1 MEKWKAM
8 KPEIKI
14 IEVKEQPTLTIRE
27 STTLSAIPEKIGGI
41 FAEILA
47 FMEKRGISPV
57 GAPFAY
63 WHNMGPDCINKG
75 IFDMECGFPVS
86 VPVEGVG
93 QIKKSKLPGG
103 KVITAMHIGSY
114 DTLAQTYE
122 EVLSWIKENGY
133 QVEDDMWE
141 TYLTNPCEEPDQ
153 SKWMTEIFFPIKS
166 S

>member
-1 MEKWKAM
+1 M

-14 IEVKEQPTLTIRE
+14 VEIKEQPTLTIRE
-27 STTLSAIPEKIGGI
+27 STNLSSIPEKMGRI
-41 FAEILA
+41 FTEILS

-63 WHNMGPDCINKG
+63 WHNMNPDSISRG

-86 VPVEGVG
+86 VPVDGFG

-103 KVITAMHIGSY
+103 KVITAMHVGPY

-141 TYLTNPCEEPDQ
+141 TYLTNPCEVPDQ
-153 SKWMTEIFFPIKS
+153 SKWMTEIFYPIK
-166 S
+166 